1 MAEETIVAIFDSAE
15 HAEAAVRDLTAA
27 SFPAGAISTHARSD

>member
-15 HAEAAVRDLTAA
+15 HAEAAVHDLTAA
-27 SFPAGAISTHARSD
+27 GVPAGAISTHSQSG